1 MFQTKR
7 YPNFGPFLSKKA
19 SREKNTQNTEAQIYR
34 ILTIIIKNSLK
45 KIKRV
50 VWVIDRGPEL
60 TFKWKNQKV
69 LLMVRFQLDI
79 LTKIKKNKN
88 FQRLYFFSKER

>member
-19 SREKNTQNTEAQIYR
+19 SREKNTQNTEAKIYR

>member
-1 MFQTKR
+1 MFQIKR

-19 SREKNTQNTEAQIYR
+19 SREKNTRNTEAEIYKM
-34 ILTIIIKNSLK
+34 LTIVIKNPLK

-50 VWVIDRGPEL
+50 VLVIDRGPSL
-60 TFKWKNQKV
+60 SFKWKNQKV

-79 LTKIKKNKN
+79 PTKNKKNKI
-88 FQRLYFFSKER
+88 FQRLYFFSKEK